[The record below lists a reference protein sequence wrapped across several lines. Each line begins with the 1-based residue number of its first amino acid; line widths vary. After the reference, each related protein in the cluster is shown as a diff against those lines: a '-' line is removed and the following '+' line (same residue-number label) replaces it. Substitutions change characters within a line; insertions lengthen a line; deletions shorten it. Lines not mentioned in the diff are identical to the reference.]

1 MKHKILLAT
10 LFGLLSA
17 TVFAQDKEAKEY
29 NSTLNA
35 ATAEEPLF
43 KEKLWISPGMVSF
56 HFERNMGFNESNPG
70 FGLEYSINKDWS
82 VAGGRFKNSEY
93 NQSNYLT
100 VAYQPLDFFGFK
112 LGLAGGVM
120 DGYSGPNNKYNKKP
134 FPVLL
139 PVMSY
144 EHKNFGVNILWVP
157 QVKTDAATIYSAIG
171 VQFKIKAFNF

>member
-1 MKHKILLAT
+1 MKNKHLLTILLSI
-10 LFGLLSA
+10 LSINA
-17 TVFAQDKEAKEY
+17 FAQDVEAKDP
-29 NSTLNA
+29 NPNLNA
-35 ATAEEPLF
+35 ATAEQPSF

-70 FGLEYSINKDWS
+70 FGLEYSLNKDWS
-82 VAGGRFKNSEY
+82 LAAGRFKNSEY
-93 NQSNYLT
+93 NQSNYVT

-120 DGYSGPNNKYNKKP
+120 DGYSGPNNKYDKKP

-157 QVKTDAATIYSAIG
+157 QVKTEAATIYSAIG